1 MSERLYHIVS
11 GLFFAIV
18 ALAHAFR
25 VVVQAGVVVDT
36 MTIPQWM
43 SVAAAVATA
52 ALSVWAFATMRRRE
66 RNL

>member
-18 ALAHAFR
+18 AIAHVIR
-25 VVVQAGVVVDT
+25 VGLHAGVVVES

-43 SVAAAVATA
+43 SVAAAVFTA
-52 ALSVWAFATMRRRE
+52 ALSVWAFTTMRRRA
-66 RNL
+66 